1 MMIISSTC
9 ECLSTNVSID
19 QEIVKR
25 VDIVTPGGLNDYD
38 QKTLQVDHISN
49 LSDCVN
55 VNIMFPEAGGKEKR
69 EKCAQGQKDHYSPT
83 LREKQARSE

>member
-38 QKTLQVDHISN
+38 QKTLQVYFKFQISN

-69 EKCAQGQKDHYSPT
+69 EKCA
-83 LREKQARSE
+83 